1 MRFKTV
7 ADVLDVVK
15 EFHGSLA
22 RQFAEL
28 EQITTSERAQLML
41 DYLNRHEQNLAR
53 ATDQFLNDADPGLL
67 HTWLQYVPDFHPEGM
82 LEKVRSV
89 DLNDVNSIVAVALQ
103 VDDYLI
109 SLYGEIVDHTDTE
122 EVKEVFKSL
131 IKLEDN
137 ERHTVA
143 RSAFRLSDM

>member
-15 EFHGSLA
+15 EFHASLA
-22 RQFAEL
+22 RQFGEL

-67 HTWLQYVPDFHPEGM
+67 RTWLQYVPEFHPEGM
-82 LEKVRSV
+82 LEKVRNV
-89 DLNDVNSIVAVALQ
+89 DLNDVNSIVAVALK

-143 RSAFRLSDM
+143 RSAFRLNDM